1 MRDAHPS
8 RTYNLQLT
16 TYSNRHAPL
25 SELVTMRSWTAL
37 LLAGGLLAA
46 HSLLPTAQAQ
56 ATTCPAVSLRT
67 RKAVLSNRKA
77 TVAVKLHNPNPWQA
91 LDGVSLSVTLPDDV
105 LYVRSTGIGAK
116 QGSPTQAG
124 QVLSWSNLSLKRT
137 LAFNIKVNVTDCAYQ
152 GVGTRIVFN
161 AQSSLATPCTA
172 DAPPQTVTVKP
183 SKTAATAVCG
193 TASPTAAP
201 SSAAIVCPDG
211 LTDVGVGCCADFDA
225 PGCAVDADC
234 PAGLSCADFT
244 CACRFATADPNACL
258 NAGCGDGSDPTC
270 VPPGLFTCAV

>member
-1 MRDAHPS
+1 
-8 RTYNLQLT
+8 
-16 TYSNRHAPL
+16 
-25 SELVTMRSWTAL
+25 MRSWTAL

-46 HSLLPTAQAQ
+46 YSLLPTAQAQ
-56 ATTCPAVSLRT
+56 ATTCPAVSIRT

-105 LYVRSTGIGAK
+105 LYVRSTGK
-116 QGSPTQAG
+116 QAGPTQAG

-137 LAFNIKVNVTDCAYQ
+137 LAFRIKVNVTDCAYQ
-152 GVGTRIVFN
+152 GAGTRIVFN
-161 AQSSLATPCTA
+161 AQSSLATPCMA

-201 SSAAIVCPDG
+201 GVCPNG
-211 LTDVGVGCCADFDA
+211 LTDIGGGCCLDFNA
-225 PGCAVDADC
+225 AGCAVDADC
-234 PAGLSCADFT
+234 PAGLSCANFS
-244 CACRFATADPNACL
+244 CACLSPTADTNACV
-258 NAGCGDGSDPTC
+258 NAGCVLDPELGDPTC
-270 VPPGLFTCAV
+270 VPPALVTCSD